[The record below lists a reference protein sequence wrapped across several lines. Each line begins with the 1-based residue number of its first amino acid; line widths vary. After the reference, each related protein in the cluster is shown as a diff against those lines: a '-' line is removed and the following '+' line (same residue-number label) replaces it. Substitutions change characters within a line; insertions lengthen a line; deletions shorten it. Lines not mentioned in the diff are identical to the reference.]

1 MNDRG
6 KKSLLALGPVAAVL
20 ALCCGLPALLAA
32 GGLAAAGGV
41 LGACGSWPAA
51 VILLALAGGLGVRW
65 WTARRRGDA
74 PRAASGGV
82 PNPVEAASPSVDSSP
97 ELRESDRT
105 AAGMETPRG

>member
-1 MNDRG
+1 MNDRR
-6 KKSLLALGPVAAVL
+6 KKGLLALGPVAAVF

-65 WTARRRGDA
+65 WTTRRG
-74 PRAASGGV
+74 ASRPSSPAV
-82 PNPVEAASPSVDSSP
+82 RRLEASPEAMSRSVDSSP
-97 ELRESDRT
+97 GESDLT
-105 AAGMETPRG
+105 AVEAPHG